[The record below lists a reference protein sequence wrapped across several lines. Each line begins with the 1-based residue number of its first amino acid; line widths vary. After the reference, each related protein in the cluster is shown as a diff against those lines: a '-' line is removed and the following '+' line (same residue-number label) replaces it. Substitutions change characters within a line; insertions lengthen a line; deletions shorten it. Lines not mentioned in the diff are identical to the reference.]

1 MRNMSW
7 EPTLTTLFV
16 GLLVS
21 GFTVIA
27 QVAESNA
34 DGIGS
39 IVSNLGVVGT
49 LVWYLYHNTTKT
61 LPGLAEA
68 HNQVTK
74 EMLENH
80 NLAQDKIAAAFALNL
95 EKERKLR
102 EDELD
107 APAMISEKTFFA
119 MRNFHPFLIMG
130 EPNSLHRLR
139 DHGYQTFSRWIDESY
154 DLILDPAERAGPQP

>member
-74 EMLENH
+74 EMLEKH

-107 APAMISEKTFFA
+107 ALKLWIKSEASCKY
-119 MRNFHPFLIMG
+119 
-130 EPNSLHRLR
+130 R
-139 DHGYQTFSRWIDESY
+139 DQ
-154 DLILDPAERAGPQP
+154 